1 MQRGTTIQDTQPCLR
16 ASSKSRRMLTL
27 VLTSQHR
34 RKRSNHVIIQLLTN
48 RIILKFREKARLLNI
63 RQFQVS
69 IDRNQGNWDLTQN
82 LTIIE
87 SSSKK
92 IYTKTTEWNTQKT
105 MSFYN
110 ILWDMVLI
118 HISLMINMIIFLIKL
133 VMTLCIQS
141 LMRQR

>member
-1 MQRGTTIQDTQPCLR
+1 M
-16 ASSKSRRMLTL
+16 
-27 VLTSQHR
+27 
-34 RKRSNHVIIQLLTN
+34 N
-48 RIILKFREKARLLNI
+48 RIILKFREKAGLLI
-63 RQFQVS
+63 IHQFQVS

-105 MSFYN
+105 TSFYN

-118 HISLMINMIIFLIKL
+118 HISLMINMIIFLIRL
-133 VMTLCIQS
+133 VMTPCIQS
-141 LMRQR
+141 LMRLL